1 MQFNG
6 KSQTLISTRIRTTSL
21 VISVPRRHSF
31 VNIPFSTFFH
41 HLIGVFFFF
50 SFYVRKAARVL
61 ESEDLAV
68 IKTEKILMVK
78 VKSLSGAQLVVI
90 FYFLCFLVFFV
101 IMQAVNLFHQRF
113 SFRLLPEFNRTPSA
127 IKSFWLSNTLHLV
140 FSY

>member
-6 KSQTLISTRIRTTSL
+6 KSQTLISTSTRTTSL
-21 VISVPRRHSF
+21 VISVPRGHSF
-31 VNIPFSTFFH
+31 VNIPFSTFFD
-41 HLIGVFFFF
+41 HLIVFFFF
-50 SFYVRKAARVL
+50 SFYERKAARVL

-78 VKSLSGAQLVVI
+78 VRSLSGAQLVVI
-90 FYFLCFLVFFV
+90 FYFLCFLFFFV

-127 IKSFWLSNTLHLV
+127 IKSFWLSNTFQLLKLT
-140 FSY
+140 